1 MPRSKPTSNHH
12 HDAAPPP
19 PRELSA
25 WLALVVLAAAV
36 WIVYGRSLD
45 APFIFDD
52 SLSVLQNRSI
62 AALWPLVGDTEHPG
76 PFNPLIENPMSA
88 RPLVNLSLA
97 ANFHFGRFDPRGYRA
112 VNVLLHMSSALL
124 LWALVWRTLRLP
136 MFGARFDRAAKWL
149 ALAVAAL
156 WALHP
161 LNTEAVVY
169 VTQRTEL
176 LVAFCYL
183 GTLYASLRFWTAA
196 SPTARK
202 ASLLLATLACLAG
215 AASKEVMVTAP
226 LVVLLFE
233 RTFVNSS
240 FRVIVRRSWPLYL
253 GLSASWL
260 VIAALQIDTPRSESA
275 GFSLGVPLVAWWCTQ
290 AQIFI
295 MYMKLAIWPAPLVIH
310 YALPQLETFAT
321 AWPYVAAVA
330 SLAAVT
336 FVLLWRRQPAG
347 WLLACVFAILAPTHL
362 VPIATEIAAERR
374 MYLPLAALVALAVI
388 GSFWLLERVSTRT
401 QAGWPLKVVG
411 TLAVLLS
418 VAYGIGAAR
427 RIATFHDPVALW
439 RENVELQPYNHV
451 AQMNL
456 ASVLAATGNSQ
467 DAIEHY
473 RAGVRAKPD
482 FVEGRYHLGLALAA
496 AGRLD
501 EAITELREVVRR
513 QPDAYKIHNNLGVV
527 LFSARRLPEAIAEF
541 EKSLELRPDFVEAR
555 ENLNR
560 ARQQSVLPKAA
571 Q

>member
-1 MPRSKPTSNHH
+1 
-12 HDAAPPP
+12 
-19 PRELSA
+19 
-25 WLALVVLAAAV
+25 
-36 WIVYGRSLD
+36 
-45 APFIFDD
+45 
-52 SLSVLQNRSI
+52 
-62 AALWPLVGDTEHPG
+62 
-76 PFNPLIENPMSA
+76 
-88 RPLVNLSLA
+88 
-97 ANFHFGRFDPRGYRA
+97 
-112 VNVLLHMSSALL
+112 
-124 LWALVWRTLRLP
+124 
-136 MFGARFDRAAKWL
+136 
-149 ALAVAAL
+149 
-156 WALHP
+156 
-161 LNTEAVVY
+161 
-169 VTQRTEL
+169 
-176 LVAFCYL
+176 
-183 GTLYASLRFWTAA
+183 
-196 SPTARK
+196 
-202 ASLLLATLACLAG
+202 
-215 AASKEVMVTAP
+215 
-226 LVVLLFE
+226 
-233 RTFVNSS
+233 
-240 FRVIVRRSWPLYL
+240 
-253 GLSASWL
+253 
-260 VIAALQIDTPRSESA
+260 
-275 GFSLGVPLVAWWCTQ
+275 
-290 AQIFI
+290 
-295 MYMKLAIWPAPLVIH
+295 
-310 YALPQLETFAT
+310 
-321 AWPYVAAVA
+321 
-330 SLAAVT
+330 
-336 FVLLWRRQPAG
+336 
-347 WLLACVFAILAPTHL
+347 VFAILAPTHL